1 MFDAVRNN
9 KRIVQVFLALITLPF
24 AFWGVD
30 SYFRSSSGTD
40 ELAKVGGSPISR
52 QEFSLAM
59 RDQQERLRGQLGREF
74 NPAMLETPEARL
86 AMLDSLVTQRLLL
99 LHATKSG
106 LTASDAQLIQVIS
119 SIPALQEDGQFSK
132 RRYEQALR
140 AQGLTQAGF
149 EAKLRQDLTLQQ
161 LVQAVSDTAV
171 VSGAAAERVIAIQ
184 LEERQVSEAI
194 IRPEQHAGQ
203 LKISVE
209 AVKEFYEKNRKLFEI
224 PQQIRAEFVV
234 LSREALAEQTTISP
248 DDIKSAYEKNAKNYA
263 TEEERRAS
271 HILIQMPAD
280 APEAEQKAARA
291 RIETILQQV
300 KRTPGEFARL
310 AKEHSQDP
318 GSAAKGGDLGF
329 FPRGAMVKPFEEAV
343 FSLKEN
349 QISDVVRSEFGF
361 HIIRL
366 TGIKP
371 GKVRS
376 LEEARDSIAAELKL
390 QAAGRKFAEAA
401 ESFSNLVYEQADSLK
416 PAAETFKL
424 PLRQTGLFDQQ
435 NRAAA
440 GPLASNE
447 KLFAA
452 LFSDDALK
460 NKRNTNAIEVAP
472 NTLVAA
478 RVVEVRPAELR
489 PLEAVKA
496 EIEKNLAADES
507 ARLAQKEGEAKLARL
522 NMGEAVAISWTQPQT
537 VVRQPMRG
545 LAAEAQRV
553 IFKAP
558 ADKLPAYA
566 GTQLPN
572 GAYVLYRISQ
582 VNSGAAR
589 NAADPRAKAQ
599 RGQLAQLAGAEDF
612 NAYLA
617 ALRQRYGV
625 KIDKAALAKGDDQ
638 DAPAPATA
646 PSRPKKSGK
655 F

>member
-30 SYFRSSSGTD
+30 SYFRSSGGAG
-40 ELAKVGGSPISR
+40 ELASVGGSSISR
-52 QEFSLAM
+52 QEFSQAM
-59 RDQQERLRGQLGREF
+59 RDQQERLRGQLGRDF
-74 NPAMLETPEARL
+74 NQAMLETPEARQ

-99 LHATKSG
+99 LHATKAG
-106 LTASDAQLIQVIS
+106 LTASDAQLIEVIG
-119 SIPALQEDGQFSK
+119 SIPALQEDGKFSK

-149 EAKLRQDLTLQQ
+149 EGKLRQDLTLQQ

-171 VSGAAAERVIAIQ
+171 VSSAAAQRVIAIQ
-184 LEERQVSEAI
+184 LEERQVSEAA
-194 IRPEQHAGQ
+194 IRPEQYAAQ
-203 LKISVE
+203 VKVSAE
-209 AVKEFYEKNRKLFEI
+209 AVKDFYEKNRKQFEI
-224 PQQIRAEFVV
+224 PQQIRTEFVV
-234 LSREALAEQTTISP
+234 FSREALAEQTTVSAEE
-248 DDIKSAYEKNAKNYA
+248 IKGAYEKNARNYV
-263 TEEERRAS
+263 TQEERRAS
-271 HILIQMPAD
+271 HILIQSPAD

-291 RIETILQQV
+291 RIEAILQQV
-300 KRTPGEFARL
+300 KKNPADFARL

-318 GSAAKGGDLGF
+318 GSGPKGGDLGF
-329 FPRGAMVKPFEEAV
+329 FPRGAMVKAFEDAV

-349 QISDVVRSEFGF
+349 QVSDVVRSEFGF

-366 TGIKP
+366 TGVKP

-376 LEEARDSIAAELKL
+376 LEEARDAIVAELKL

-401 ESFSNLVYEQADSLK
+401 EAFSNTVYEQSDSLK
-416 PAAETFKL
+416 PAAEKFKL
-424 PLRQTGLFDQQ
+424 PIRQTGFFDQA

-447 KLFAA
+447 KLFTA
-452 LFSDDALK
+452 LFSEDALK
-460 NKRNTNAIEVAP
+460 NKRNTDAIEVAP

-478 RVVEVRPAELR
+478 RVLEVRPAELR
-489 PLEAVKA
+489 TLESVRA
-496 EIEKNLAADES
+496 EIEKKLMAEET

-522 NMGEAVAISWTQPQT
+522 NKGEPVALTWSPNQT

-545 LAAEAQRV
+545 LAQEAQRA

-566 GTQLPN
+566 GTSLPN

-582 VNSGAAR
+582 VSSGTAR
-589 NAADPRAKAQ
+589 GVGDPRAKAQ
-599 RGQLAQLAGAEDF
+599 RAQLVQLSGAEDF
-612 NAYLA
+612 NAYLSV
-617 ALRQRYGV
+617 LRERYGV
-625 KIDKAALAKGDDQ
+625 KIDQAALAKGDDQ
-638 DAPAPATA
+638 EAPAPATA
-646 PSRPKKSGK
+646 PARPRKSGK